1 MRSAYLKIGEKLYNK
16 IKHKISAKNRKKKCM
31 VQNDSKTIKGL
42 NNYKVIKSVK
52 KDGSICISTKEKQED
67 SLRSNYY

>member
-1 MRSAYLKIGEKLYNK
+1 MRSAYLKIGENSTTKLNTK
-16 IKHKISAKNRKKKCM
+16 LAPKTEKKCM

-42 NNYKVIKSVK
+42 NNYKFIKSVK